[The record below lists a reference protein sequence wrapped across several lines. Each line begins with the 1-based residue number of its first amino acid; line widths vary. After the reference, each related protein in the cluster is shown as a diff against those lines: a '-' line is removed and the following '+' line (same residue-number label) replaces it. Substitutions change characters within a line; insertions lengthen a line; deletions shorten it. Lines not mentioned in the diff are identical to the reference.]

1 MHNLRK
7 KILSHMTMRRI
18 LRSWLRF
25 RKPGPNLE
33 DPFLV
38 QKLLLRDTGRLTIL
52 DVGAYVGKV
61 TMIYRDMFP
70 RATIY
75 CLEPFPDSFKE
86 LSRLADGKFVRP
98 YKIAL
103 CETEGRANLQIDSDQ
118 SCNSLFPRPA
128 AGAKYYPESSQNIGQ
143 VEIEVQTL
151 DAFCDK
157 EGITEIDILKLDVE
171 GAELK
176 VLNGAS
182 KRLRDKRIGLIY
194 IEVMFVPHYEGG
206 CLFHEVSGFL
216 NHQGYTLFNLYDLK
230 RAQNGQL
237 RWGNAIFLNPEMR
250 AQFESTSL

>member
-1 MHNLRK
+1 MLNLRD
-7 KILSHMTMRRI
+7 KILSRVAMIRI

-25 RKPGPNLE
+25 RKDDPNLE
-33 DPFLV
+33 DPFQV
-38 QKLLLRDTGRLTIL
+38 QKLLLRNTERLTIL

-70 RATIY
+70 GASIY

-86 LSRLADGKFVRP
+86 LSRLADGKFIRP
-98 YKIAL
+98 YQIAL
-103 CETEGRANLQIDSDQ
+103 CDTVGRANLQIDTDQ
-118 SCNSLFPRPA
+118 SCNSLFPRPT
-128 AGAKYYPESSQNIGQ
+128 AGAKYYPGSSQNVGQ

-157 EGITEIDILKLDVE
+157 EGIAEIDILKLDVE

-182 KRLRDKRIGLIY
+182 KRLRDKHIRLIY
-194 IEVMFVPHYEGG
+194 IEVMFVPHYGGG
-206 CLFHEVSGFL
+206 CLFHEVSDFL
-216 NHQGYTLFNLYDLK
+216 SHQGYTLFNLYDLK

-237 RWGNAIFLNPEMR
+237 RWGNAIFLSPEMR
-250 AQFESTSL
+250 ATFESTSL